1 MRKWKFL
8 FSTLCHS
15 WAIIGKS
22 LLFPACDKISI
33 LLRCGSRWNWRSP
46 FFGLQKHNFLQKA
59 MLGEQKTVLLA
70 IVGWYTKVSTQ
81 GCFLEEMAKDLSSGI
96 ATYLKSNL
104 AENKRVHCEERPK
117 VSIYKN
123 YKSISISTFMH
134 NYNKI
139 LSASSGNRTRAAR
152 VAGEHSTTEP
162 TMLIHQD
169 EERFRYVS
177 NNK

>member
-1 MRKWKFL
+1 MEILESYSYNFLWKNPEVKRTQSLHLKCQHFIFHNFWGIWKFL

-46 FFGLQKHNFLQKA
+46 FFGLQKHNFLQRA

-104 AENKRVHCEERPK
+104 AEN
-117 VSIYKN
+117 I
-123 YKSISISTFMH
+123 
-134 NYNKI
+134 
-139 LSASSGNRTRAAR
+139 
-152 VAGEHSTTEP
+152 
-162 TMLIHQD
+162 
-169 EERFRYVS
+169 
-177 NNK
+177 